1 LDSGAFASRLCN
13 MRNISILWV
22 WEVLAILF
30 ICQELSAAPEPP
42 VLNVSTDL
50 TQLPGK
56 YCEKTN
62 MLPNNP
68 SQDSQP
74 LLNDA
79 IEYVSHYNSGNPA
92 VPYTQIV
99 ATPGAYYF
107 ETTRPISGPNSKQI
121 YALVAPENLND
132 HLQNVAIDLG
142 GSSLFF
148 ADAQVQAFTVVNCQ
162 NVILSNFSI
171 DYQTLPFTELRVQE
185 VALDTNQIVA
195 VPLRAFPGEPNY
207 VDVYQLQQSEPNAN
221 FYGFDFLRHGRM
233 NPSMARWNISPLQAP
248 SNTLTLKG
256 DFSIALIK
264 PGDIFEVEAR
274 GGGPTISVQNSSS
287 IQLKQL
293 SIYSGGGVGIIT
305 NYCPFTSIENVKVI
319 PRPHT
324 NRLVSTNAGG
334 IAVNSTAQNNVI
346 RNCTISGT
354 QDDCISGN
362 SPAVGYVLSIGPS
375 PSTLVL
381 AEPNPEFI
389 SNGCQVYFVDPATG
403 GFVVDPSSG
412 ETIICT
418 VSSSTVSGSGKSE
431 TMQVTMTSTV
441 PSEIM
446 SQAMMYSTDTATRGE
461 GLIIDSNDISSNRLA
476 RGIALSGQTG
486 VLISNNRL
494 SEIQEAGILCGSNY
508 GESKGIHSTFGPVS
522 NVSILQNHLD
532 RTNIGTSPIGI
543 TMLAAIQILTI
554 NWDNGPASAE
564 ADENIYIL
572 DNKIQE
578 TPRTAIWAMNIGSGE
593 ISRNEIRHWGYD
605 TTIPPHSHIPS
616 SFHVTSS
623 DFQQPLIIQS
633 SSVIIGINP
642 H

>member
-1 LDSGAFASRLCN
+1 

-30 ICQELSAAPEPP
+30 ICHELSAAPEPP

-50 TQLPGK
+50 TQLQGK
-56 YCEKTN
+56 FRETTN
-62 MLPNNP
+62 MLPNNQT
-68 SQDSQP
+68 QDSQP

-79 IEYVSHYNSGNPA
+79 IEYVSFYNSGNPA

-107 ETTRPISGPNSKQI
+107 LKPRPISGPNSKEI
-121 YALVAPENLND
+121 YVLVAPENAHD

-148 ADAQVQAFTVVNCQ
+148 AEPQIQAFTVINCQ
-162 NVILSNFSI
+162 NVTLSNFSI
-171 DYQTLPFTELRVQE
+171 DYQPLPFTELRVKE

-207 VDVYQLQQSEPNAN
+207 VDVYQLQQSQPTAN
-221 FYGFDFLRHGRM
+221 FYGFDFSPDGRM
-233 NPSMARWNISPLQAP
+233 KPTMARWSVSNLKAP
-248 SNTLTLKG
+248 SNTLTLSG
-256 DFSIALIK
+256 DLNIALINA
-264 PGDIFEVEAR
+264 GDIFEVEAR
-274 GGGPTISVQNSSS
+274 GGGPTIAVQNSSS
-287 IQLKQL
+287 IQLEQL
-293 SIYSGGGVGIIT
+293 SVYSGGGIGILT
-305 NYCPFTSIENVKVI
+305 EYCPFTSIENVKII

-346 RNCTISGT
+346 LNCTISGT

-362 SPAVGYVLSIGPS
+362 SPAVGDVQSITQ

-381 AEPNPEFI
+381 TEPNPEFI
-389 SNGCQVYFVDPATG
+389 STGCQVYFVDPVTG

-412 ETIICT
+412 QTIICT
-418 VSSSTVSGSGKSE
+418 VSSSTVIGSGKSE
-431 TMQVTMTSTV
+431 TMQVTMIA
-441 PSEIM
+441 PLPPEIM
-446 SQAMMYSTDTATRGE
+446 AQAMMYSTSTATRGE

-486 VLISNNRL
+486 VTISNNRL
-494 SEIQEAGILCGSNY
+494 SEIQEAGILFGSNY
-508 GESKGIHSTFGPVS
+508 GESKGTHSTYGPVS
-522 NVSILQNHLD
+522 NVSILNNHLY

-554 NWDNGPASAE
+554 SWNNGPASEE

-572 DNKIQE
+572 DNKIE
-578 TPRTAIWAMNIGSGE
+578 DTPRTGIWVMNTGSGE
-593 ISRNEIRHWGYD
+593 ISNNEIGHWGYHPA
-605 TTIPPHSHIPS
+605 IPPHSHIPS
-616 SFHVTSS
+616 RFQVTTS
-623 DFQQPLIIQS
+623 DFQQRLVVQS
-633 SSVIIGINP
+633 SSVIIGAN
-642 H
+642 